1 MDDGV
6 PLVTAA
12 APRAYC
18 LLEVPPELEAHLVPH
33 ADAPPLVL
41 NGRAGDDAALT
52 TPHRTY
58 AVRQVSQS
66 NSLLVCGVERAPA
79 GGVQLRLHTNASDT
93 LECVPTTA
101 RVDRVADL
109 LDASAYTGADDDDND
124 DAGAG
129 ARRYTPHELRS
140 IVQASEAELDDALRA
155 HHVLLLDGHMRRVAP
170 SLVHELLRVLVNQLD
185 ILACTPDRVPYAPT
199 LAALQM
205 AARPEVAERL
215 LCDWFCAPPR
225 PTGVPTHIALA
236 TADVARF
243 IGISMLRD
251 ARRMP
256 LVAFVDA
263 WRAAL
268 GALAGEAHL
277 ALLHGFFVLDPPP
290 ASFAGTGAHA
300 APPADVAPDALA
312 RALTVAY
319 FPHTALPLAP
329 AARFQ
334 QLFLARPQW
343 VREELVPFVHALTHA
358 HQSLDAL
365 LVKHAR
371 ASRARWS
378 RTHAA
383 VLLRGEIDA
392 VGAPRAAGSETCTLL
407 QARVRY

>member
-66 NSLLVCGVERAPA
+66 NSLLVCGVERGARA
-79 GGVQLRLHTNASDT
+79 GGVQLRLHANATDT
-93 LECVPTTA
+93 LECVPTPA
-101 RVDRVADL
+101 RVDRLAAL
-109 LDASAYTGADDDDND
+109 LDDSAYTGGD
-124 DAGAG
+124 DAGG

-140 IVQASEAELDDALRA
+140 IVQASEAELQEALRT

-170 SLVHELLRVLVNQLD
+170 ALLHELLRVLVNQLD
-185 ILACTPDRVPYAPT
+185 ILACAPERVPYAPT

-205 AARPEVAERL
+205 AARPEVAERV

-225 PTGVPTHIALA
+225 PTGVPTHVALA
-236 TADVARF
+236 TADIARF
-243 IGISMLRD
+243 LGTSLLRE

-256 LVAFVDA
+256 LVAFVAA
-263 WRAAL
+263 WRGAL
-268 GALAGEAHL
+268 GALADEAHL
-277 ALLHGFFVLDPPP
+277 ALLHGFFVLEPPP
-290 ASFAGTGAHA
+290 ASFAGAG
-300 APPADVAPDALA
+300 APPDAAPDALA
-312 RALTVAY
+312 RALTLVY

-343 VREELVPFVHALTHA
+343 VREELVPFVQALA
-358 HQSLDAL
+358 PAQGLDAL
-365 LVKHAR
+365 LVKHTR

-383 VLLRGEIDA
+383 VLLRGELE
-392 VGAPRAAGSETCTLL
+392 APAPARAAPETCTLL

>member
-1 MDDGV
+1 MMRKRAGSHVAMDDGV

-33 ADAPPLVL
+33 ADVPPLVL

-101 RVDRVADL
+101 RVDRLADL
-109 LDASAYTGADDDDND
+109 LDESAYTGADDDDG
-124 DAGAG
+124 AGAG

-225 PTGVPTHIALA
+225 PTGVPTHVALA

-277 ALLHGFFVLDPPP
+277 ALLHGFF
-290 ASFAGTGAHA
+290 
-300 APPADVAPDALA
+300 
-312 RALTVAY
+312 
-319 FPHTALPLAP
+319 
-329 AARFQ
+329 
-334 QLFLARPQW
+334 W

-392 VGAPRAAGSETCTLL
+392 GGAPRAAGSETCTLL